1 MGACFSS
8 DQKYH
13 VRKVV
18 YPVTKEDVK
27 EAQDAWAAAIVEISR
42 SHADKED
49 YVGLAVAKAEQLY
62 GYGYGQVLFK
72 PTKAADAP
80 FRPLVM
86 DAYSYFVGCNAP
98 GVKNGYKEDKG
109 FAINGGDGWSKV
121 KFDNHDIACY
131 GEVAIAMGTYYFT
144 SAKDKSVAKVEYTFG
159 YKRCGDGKV
168 RICLHHSSV
177 PYKA

>member
-1 MGACFSS
+1 
-8 DQKYH
+8 
-13 VRKVV
+13 
-18 YPVTKEDVK
+18 
-27 EAQDAWAAAIVEISR
+27 
-42 SHADKED
+42 
-49 YVGLAVAKAEQLY
+49 
-62 GYGYGQVLFK
+62 
-72 PTKAADAP
+72 
-80 FRPLVM
+80 M

>member
-1 MGACFSS
+1 MGTCFSS
-8 DQKYH
+8 EQKYH

-18 YPVTKEDVK
+18 TREDVK
-27 EAQDAWAAAIVEISR
+27 EAQDAWAAAIVKIS
-42 SHADKED
+42 SDYANKGD
-49 YVGLAVAKAEQLY
+49 YVALAVSEAEKLY
-62 GYGYGQVLFK
+62 GYDHGQVLFK

-80 FRPLVM
+80 FRPRHM
-86 DAYSYFVGCNAP
+86 DAYSYFVGHNAP
-98 GVKNGYKEDKG
+98 GVQNGYEEDKG
-109 FAINGGDGWSKV
+109 FAINGGDGWSSV

-144 SAKDKSVAKVEYTFG
+144 SAKDESVAKVEYTFG